1 MPQRASNVEQHD
13 QPVAGRRGC
22 LPAIGICIALFLA
35 AYFWLAY
42 SLKLREIDDGAERLS
57 VHLKRDF
64 TTSPPNNALVIRAA
78 HQGALD
84 SGTWWQIDVPES
96 QSESFLAALRAGAIK
111 AGGSVTKLGVM
122 HDSPVPMPPWW
133 PAAKVR
139 EDAFR
144 IDFGDFG
151 HDRSYTVFR
160 IGISVYMEGLKF

>member
-1 MPQRASNVEQHD
+1 MPQRASNVEQHH
-13 QPVAGRRGC
+13 QPAPRRRGRFR
-22 LPAIGICIALFLA
+22 AIGICIALFLA
-35 AYFWLAY
+35 ACFWLGY

-64 TTSPPNNALVIRAA
+64 TTSLPNNALVIRAA

-84 SGTWWQIDVPES
+84 SATWWQIDVPES

-111 AGGSVTKLGVM
+111 AEGSVTKLDVM
-122 HDSPVPMPPWW
+122 HDSPVPLPSWW

-151 HDRSYTVFR
+151 HDRSYHVFH
-160 IGISVYMEGLKF
+160 IGISVYMERLKF